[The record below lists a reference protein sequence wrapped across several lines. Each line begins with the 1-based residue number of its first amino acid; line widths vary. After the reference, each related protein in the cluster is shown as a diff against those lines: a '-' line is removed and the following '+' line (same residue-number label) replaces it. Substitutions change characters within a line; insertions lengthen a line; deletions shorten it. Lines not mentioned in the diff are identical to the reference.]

1 MSRYIFI
8 TSYFLFLFIMAYYI
22 YCSISHLMN
31 KRNKKLLYLLY
42 AFILGIIL
50 FQLNFRLNENFS
62 QSQWLSPLANII
74 YVSMGFL
81 GTLLVFL
88 IFKDLVKL
96 LSKLT
101 KQTSKINTRRR
112 DFFKTSALWGIGGT
126 GTLISSVGFYQAQ
139 IPNMETIQV
148 SLPRLP
154 QAFDGTTI
162 VQISDLHI
170 GPTIGRKYTEEV
182 VEKTND
188 EQPDFI
194 AVTGDLIDGR
204 VKHLKEKTAPL
215 KNLKAKYGVF
225 YVTGNHEFYWNAE
238 EWVSYLENELNMKA
252 LRNTHVV
259 FERENQRF
267 ILAGVEDMT
276 LKSDPIKASKGSLQD
291 DFKLLLAHQPRSCYK
306 AKEAGFDYMIC
317 GHTHGGQYYPMAW
330 LVYLF
335 QPYVRGLHNHEGM
348 QLYVSKGAGYW
359 GPPNRF
365 GVKNEITKHILRSA
379 PYL

>member
-1 MSRYIFI
+1 MARYIFI
-8 TSYFLFLFIMAYYI
+8 TSYFLFLFITAYYI
-22 YCSISHLMN
+22 YCSISQLMN
-31 KRNKKLLYLLY
+31 KKNKKLLYLLY
-42 AFILGIIL
+42 GFIFGIIL
-50 FQLNFRLNENFS
+50 FQLNFRLNESFS
-62 QSQWLSPLANII
+62 QSPWLPILANII
-74 YVSMGFL
+74 YGLMGFL

-88 IFKDLVKL
+88 IFKDLVRI

-101 KQTSKINTRRR
+101 KQTSKINTQRR
-112 DFFKTSALWGIGGT
+112 DFFKTSALWGIGGS

-139 IPNMETIQV
+139 TPNMETVQIP
-148 SLPRLP
+148 LPRLP
-154 QAFDGTTI
+154 QIFDRTTI

-182 VEKTND
+182 VEKTNY

-215 KNLKAKYGVF
+215 KNLRAKYGVF

-259 FERENQRF
+259 FERENQRLV
-267 ILAGVEDMT
+267 LAGAEDLT
-276 LKSDPIKASKGSLQD
+276 LGSDPLKASEGSSPD

-335 QPYVRGLHNHEGM
+335 QPYVKGLYNHEGM

-365 GVKNEITKHILRSA
+365 GVKNEITKHILRSTSH
-379 PYL
+379 L